1 MPVPVSL
8 LRSSRLWFS
17 ERPDSNLVP
26 LLNSDVSE
34 WARVVSPPD
43 GCGRSGLPARR
54 QLLSLDRR
62 LADGA
67 TTDGPATASRVAGV
81 AGRHRSDTQ
90 PDSRRD
96 LRGSSN
102 PVLLVD
108 LSE

>member
-1 MPVPVSL
+1 MPVPVPL
-8 LRSSRLWFS
+8 LSSSGLRFS

-26 LLNSDVSE
+26 LLNSDLSE

-54 QLLSLDRR
+54 QLLSVDRR

-67 TTDGPATASRVAGV
+67 TADGPATQRRVASA
-81 AGRHRSDTQ
+81 AGRHRSNVE
-90 PDSRRD
+90 PDPRRD
-96 LRGSSN
+96 LRGSSSA
-102 PVLLVD
+102 VLLVD